1 MWGRGRG
8 CSRLRREAERGPSLW
23 LPTALTAPSV
33 TRGLGCPI
41 SENGV
46 DGMYGESCHRG
57 CCPPVTAMIIPVIP
71 AIVIAAVLCR
81 AAVAT

>member
-1 MWGRGRG
+1 M
-8 CSRLRREAERGPSLW
+8 
-23 LPTALTAPSV
+23 PTALTAPSV

-41 SENGV
+41 SDAGEDGV
-46 DGMYGESCHRG
+46 DGENYHRG